1 MRTRKIP
8 SSATDEIFR
17 SHTRR
22 LIDSARKEI
31 LVITGEV
38 GSFRFPDL
46 RWAAERARRR
56 GVSVKVYASKPAQS
70 TVNGLLARGIEVYVG
85 PAVRDHYIVVDS
97 TSYIHSRPH
106 PPILGK
112 REGEVYL
119 DQPGKANRI
128 VSVFQELAGKA
139 KRVERIDWKK
149 DPLWKAL
156 QKPFDWRA
164 RTRASQLD
172 EEFA

>member
-1 MRTRKIP
+1 MGMKKIPDSPVDEVFRSYTRK
-8 SSATDEIFR
+8 
-17 SHTRR
+17 
-22 LIDSARKEI
+22 LIDSAKKEI

-46 RWAAERARRR
+46 RWAAERARSR
-56 GVSVKVYASKPAQS
+56 GVSVKVYASKPAQPV
-70 TVNGLLARGIEVYVG
+70 VNGLLARGIPVYVG
-85 PAVRDHYIVVDS
+85 PAVKDHYIVVDS
-97 TSYIHSRPH
+97 RSYVHSRPH

-119 DQPGKANRI
+119 NEPGRAKRI
-128 VSVFQELAGKA
+128 VSMFQELARSA
-139 KRVERIDWKK
+139 KEVKRIDWKR

-156 QKPFDWRA
+156 EKPFDWRV